1 MRTSSGKAAA
11 WPAVLLSTL
20 LSSICF
26 STPAAADKSAADYYV
41 HSLPG
46 APEPLLNMYAGHV
59 EITPEHHGNM
69 FFWFY
74 KNRHIANRGRTVIW
88 LNGGPGCSSMDGAMM
103 EIGPYR
109 VKKDGTLKLNDGSWD
124 EFANLLFIDNP
135 VGTGFS
141 YVDTDSYIHDLD
153 EMAAQMTT
161 FLEKW
166 FAIFPEHAHD
176 DVRYRSFDTIHGS
189 TNNPCRS
196 TLLANRTL
204 DNTSLT
210 SQRQCWTATRGRIT
224 TNGTSAAF

>member
-1 MRTSSGKAAA
+1 MFSSMARLSSKQ
-11 WPAVLLSTL
+11 WPSLLVSTL
-20 LSSICF
+20 LSSLCF
-26 STPAAADKSAADYYV
+26 STPAAALTDKTAADYYI

-74 KNRHIANRGRTVIW
+74 KNRHIANRRRTVIW

-103 EIGPYR
+103 EVGPYR
-109 VKKDGTLKLNDGSWD
+109 VKKDGNLELNDGSWD

-141 YVDTDSYIHDLD
+141 YVDTNQYVSELD

-176 DVRYRSFDTIHGS
+176 DVSTMKEFFGPYVMLINDTDLH
-189 TNNPCRS
+189 
-196 TLLANRTL
+196 
-204 DNTSLT
+204 
-210 SQRQCWTATRGRIT
+210 CW
-224 TNGTSAAF
+224 

>member
-1 MRTSSGKAAA
+1 MMLSSSRQRLS
-11 WPAVLLSTL
+11 WPSLLLSTL

-26 STPAAADKSAADYYV
+26 LTPAAADKTAADYYI

-46 APEPLLNMYAGHV
+46 APQPLLNMYAGHV

-74 KNRHIANRGRTVIW
+74 KNRHIANRQRTVIW

-109 VKKDGTLKLNDGSWD
+109 VKKDGNLELNDGSWD

-141 YVDTDSYIHDLD
+141 YVDTDSYLHDLD
-153 EMAAQMTT
+153 EMAVQMTT

-176 DVRYRSFDTIHGS
+176 DVS
-189 TNNPCRS
+189 
-196 TLLANRTL
+196 
-204 DNTSLT
+204 
-210 SQRQCWTATRGRIT
+210 
-224 TNGTSAAF
+224 

>member
-1 MRTSSGKAAA
+1 MFDQMNLISSRRQLS
-11 WPAVLLSTL
+11 WPAVFLSTL
-20 LSSICF
+20 LSLTCF
-26 STPAAADKSAADYYV
+26 STPAMAADKTAADYYI

-46 APEPLLNMYAGHV
+46 APSPLLNMYAGHV

-74 KNRHIANRGRTVIW
+74 KNRHIANRQRTVIW

-103 EIGPYR
+103 EVGPYR
-109 VKKDGTLKLNDGSWD
+109 VKKDGTLTMNDGSWD

-141 YVDTDSYIHDLD
+141 YVDTDSYLSDLD
-153 EMAAQMTT
+153 EMAVQMTT

-176 DVRYRSFDTIHGS
+176 DVS
-189 TNNPCRS
+189 CR
-196 TLLANRTL
+196 
-204 DNTSLT
+204 TSCCKK
-210 SQRQCWTATRGRIT
+210 SRR
-224 TNGTSAAF
+224 